1 MMCQGFRGG
10 IGEVVKFVGRI
21 TIEDTDRVRARFDIL
36 KEKEVEVK
44 GEGLAL
50 AWES

>member
-1 MMCQGFRGG
+1 MMCQRFRGG
-10 IGEVVKFVGRI
+10 IRKVVKFVGRI
-21 TIEDTDRVRARFDIL
+21 TVKDTDRVRARFDIL
-36 KEKEVEVK
+36 EEKDVEIE